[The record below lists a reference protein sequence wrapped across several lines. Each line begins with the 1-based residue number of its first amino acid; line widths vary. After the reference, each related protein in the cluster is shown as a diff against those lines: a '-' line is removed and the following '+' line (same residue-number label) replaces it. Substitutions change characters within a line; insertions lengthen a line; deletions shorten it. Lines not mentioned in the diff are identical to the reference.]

1 MGMNQKHFFP
11 NTPSSHIATL
21 LLVACPPLSLY
32 LSGAGSLLL
41 YALLLLSVVSFST
54 SGFTPDAARP
64 GPAYWRPLLLITVVL
79 FVAIVVAQ
87 IAHHKLHASSL
98 EKAARIFCIVPLVYF
113 FCKLQARHLRQVQW
127 GFVLATLG
135 GAWALIFPL
144 AVFVAP
150 DGSLR
155 PDTASFTLYN
165 TVGFANLVMLFST
178 LTLASLGWVLT
189 PFKRLEM
196 AIKVIVA
203 LIGYYAVLMS
213 QTRTSLLAV
222 PVFLA
227 IAFIADSRTSWRGKT
242 LLASATLAILVVL
255 SSSTIVKERI
265 ELARQESGQ
274 CADQPQTDSSVCIRF
289 QLLRAATAM
298 FKENPFFGTGDGER
312 FTQSMHSLADRGLI
326 SRFVADHWGETHN
339 DLSYVAATYG
349 LVGLFPFIF
358 AMYGMPAWFFV
369 RHLRQRER
377 ACVTASA
384 MGLIIV
390 LGFLAFGLTEMMFRS
405 MRTVSIYV
413 ALVGLML
420 ALSAPSHATGEKVV
434 HS

>member
-1 MGMNQKHFFP
+1 MNQKHLSSSMLS
-11 NTPSSHIATL
+11 TPITVL

-32 LSGAGSLLL
+32 LSGAGSTLL
-41 YALLLLSVVSFST
+41 YALLLLSVVSFFV
-54 SGFTPDAARP
+54 SGFAPNDMRP
-64 GPAYWRPLLLITVVL
+64 GPVYWRPLLIITLVL
-79 FVAIVVAQ
+79 FAAIVLAQ
-87 IAHHKLHASSL
+87 IVHHKLHPSSL
-98 EKAARIFCIVPLVYF
+98 EKVARIFCIVPLVYY
-113 FCKLQARHLRQVQW
+113 FCKLPARYMRQVQW
-127 GFVLATLG
+127 AFILGSLA
-135 GAWALIFPL
+135 GAWALIFPS
-144 AVFVAP
+144 AVFVAA

-178 LTLASLGWVLT
+178 LTLASLGWTLT
-189 PFKRLEM
+189 SFRRIEIALK
-196 AIKVIVA
+196 IIVA
-203 LIGYYAVLMS
+203 LVGLYAVLLS

-227 IAFIADSRTSWRGKT
+227 IAFIADSRASWRGKT
-242 LLASATLAILVVL
+242 ILASVALAILVVL
-255 SSSTIVKERI
+255 GTSTIVKDRL
-265 ELARQESGQ
+265 ELARQESEQ
-274 CADQPQTDSSVCIRF
+274 CADQPQTDSSICIRF
-289 QLLRAATAM
+289 QLLRAATTM
-298 FKENPFFGTGDGER
+298 FKENPFFGAGDGER

-326 SRFVADHWGETHN
+326 SRLVADHWGETHN

-349 LVGLFPFIF
+349 LVGLIPFIL

-369 RHLRQRER
+369 RHLRQREQ

-420 ALSAPSHATGEKVV
+420 ALSAPSRPTGDNVV